1 MSPKHT
7 KHVISTG
14 NETLNS
20 ILGGGW
26 PVGPAQHKSSALAE
40 PTVYP
45 ATRIS
50 EVYGSK
56 GSGRTA
62 IVCSTIAAALEAG
75 KRVLLIDCAGSEID
89 WRAGLAGAMRRCC
102 TESRQ
107 SQIKLADL
115 CYDART
121 ALSVLEHSKGY
132 DLIVL
137 CTASFRRNERTSPVS
152 EAVSLDIRRLH
163 NTLRKVASWQRNAS
177 LLIVSEQSNPAAV
190 DFGRA
195 STSSSGNS
203 PKFYALVRLHV
214 RRLGRTEAGTLAI
227 KAKCVKNK
235 QAAPFQDCELEICSG
250 VLQP

>member
-7 KHVISTG
+7 ISAG
-14 NETLNS
+14 NETLDS

-26 PVGPAQHKSSALAE
+26 PVGPAQHKSAALAE

-50 EVYGSK
+50 EIYGST

-62 IVCSTIAAALEAG
+62 IVCSTIALALEAS
-75 KRVLLIDCAGSEID
+75 KRVLLIDCACCEID

-107 SQIKLADL
+107 SQLKMADM
-115 CYDART
+115 CNDPKT
-121 ALSVLEHSKGY
+121 ALSVLEHATGY

-137 CTASFRRNERTSPVS
+137 STASFQRSELTSPVS
-152 EAVSLDIRRLH
+152 EAVSPDIRRLH
-163 NTLRKVASWQRNAS
+163 KVIRKIAAWPRNVAVLVLARQD
-177 LLIVSEQSNPAAV
+177 NPAAV

-203 PKFYALVRLHV
+203 VKYYAWVRLHV

-227 KAKCVKNK
+227 KAKTVKSK
-235 QAAPFQDCELEICSG
+235 QAAPFQSCELEICAG